1 MFFPHRIMSR
11 VLALSLSLLFSLFFL
26 AACIED
32 DPFEMDD
39 VAALTVSIT
48 AAPTELFESEWT
60 MLTLTLMLSEV
71 PPAGGVNVTIE
82 SDTPNALREL
92 DVLAAVYTGARLVA
106 GNADRSGFTL
116 SVFEL
121 TATVTL
127 PVFDD
132 GVPEGP
138 ETLTFGLVPSEAY
151 AIDPEAHSISITIF
165 DTAP

>member
-1 MFFPHRIMSR
+1 
-11 VLALSLSLLFSLFFL
+11 
-26 AACIED
+26 
-32 DPFEMDD
+32 
-39 VAALTVSIT
+39 
-48 AAPTELFESEWT
+48 
-60 MLTLTLMLSEV
+60 
-71 PPAGGVNVTIE
+71 
-82 SDTPNALREL
+82 
-92 DVLAAVYTGARLVA
+92 LVA

-116 SVFEL
+116 NVFEL

-165 DTAP
+165 DMAP